1 MLIYNNIIMKTEK
14 SILELFLP
22 ENVLEW
28 FDVVDGNR
36 DDENIYLVLQEKNI
50 PPVTERNRDKK
61 IIPKG
66 FKEIT
71 ITDFP
76 LRGRRTLLT
85 FKRRYWKVEG
95 QKEFL
100 KRDIKLCFPGTQL
113 ETEFANFLKEDGG
126 RGTLLAGFY
135 RQVSKDPSE
144 RI

>member
-1 MLIYNNIIMKTEK
+1 MYNFIIMKTEK

-28 FDVVDGNR
+28 FDVIDGSK
-36 DDENIYLVLQEKNI
+36 DDENVYLALQEKDI
-50 PPVTERNRDKK
+50 PPVSESDRDKK

-76 LRGRRTLLT
+76 LRGRRTLMT
-85 FKRRYWKVEG
+85 FKRRYWQVEG
-95 QKEFL
+95 QKEYL
-100 KRDIKLCFPGTQL
+100 KRDIKLCFTGTQL

-135 RQVSKDPSE
+135 RKVSKDPSE